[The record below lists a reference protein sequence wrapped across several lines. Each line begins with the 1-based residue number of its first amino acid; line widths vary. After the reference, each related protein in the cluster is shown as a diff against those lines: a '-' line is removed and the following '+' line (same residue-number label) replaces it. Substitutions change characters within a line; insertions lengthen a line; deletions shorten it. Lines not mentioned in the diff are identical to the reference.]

1 MSNQA
6 ELDEPTNQHHVA
18 FWQLQDLEEAIADAA
33 PEELP
38 ELHSKLVALS
48 TGLTQAILD
57 WHNKQVDY
65 VIGEKD
71 ESDITVLR
79 KYLPEDEAR
88 HTRDQN
94 YARNFLRAEQRQRAE
109 RNKLMEANQ

>member
-1 MSNQA
+1 MSNQS

-57 WHNKQVDY
+57 WHNKQVGKARLNEVQNAY
-65 VIGEKD
+65 EHWINGRKFIPSYFRERIEELQKGE
-71 ESDITVLR
+71 L
-79 KYLPEDEAR
+79 
-88 HTRDQN
+88 
-94 YARNFLRAEQRQRAE
+94 
-109 RNKLMEANQ
+109 